1 MIEQYEQKVKE
12 GIYPTR
18 EEWFSKFGV
27 HGNAYKELLKYKRL
41 QCTRID
47 LFTQEN
53 SLYYNA
59 EYITP
64 ILKTYHERILMNL
77 EHLNYFLDRI
87 EEVLIFSEVEGT
99 LEIEGIKTSRRKIES
114 TLLKSEIT
122 SQEEQI
128 IQNMK
133 RGIEFIKINDITV
146 GNIYE
151 LYSILSENSLKEDE
165 RIEGDFYRTS
175 DVDIIGYYGEVSD
188 RGIESKKLGNAM
200 KQLVVFIQDQL
211 TNQSRITYLIP
222 HIIHYYILYLHPYYD
237 FNGRMARMLSYWYT
251 LKCPFIVEK
260 LPIFSEAINYNRKTK
275 AQYYRAIENS
285 RADGN
290 DLTFFF
296 KMLFDLGER
305 FVTTYM
311 SLYAIDQRS
320 SKNRMS
326 LTDNELSAIK
336 TILLNLKDEDY
347 FTWEQYHFMSKEQ
360 YSKQYTLK
368 LLNGLVD
375 KQVLDLN
382 KRGKINYYRMISKG

>member
-1 MIEQYEQKVKE
+1 
-12 GIYPTR
+12 
-18 EEWFSKFGV
+18 
-27 HGNAYKELLKYKRL
+27 
-41 QCTRID
+41 
-47 LFTQEN
+47 
-53 SLYYNA
+53 
-59 EYITP
+59 
-64 ILKTYHERILMNL
+64 
-77 EHLNYFLDRI
+77 
-87 EEVLIFSEVEGT
+87 
-99 LEIEGIKTSRRKIES
+99 
-114 TLLKSEIT
+114 
-122 SQEEQI
+122 
-128 IQNMK
+128 
-133 RGIEFIKINDITV
+133 V